1 MYGRTAHVVRPTDTV
16 HTVMMW
22 PVATVETVATLT
34 EVAEGLA
41 ADEVGALCVVENGAL
56 AGIVSER
63 DVVRRLHADE
73 SLLDSPVSSIMSSP
87 VHTCG
92 TDATVNELMEVMTE
106 RRFRHVPV
114 VVDGRLL
121 GIMSIGDVVKSRM
134 SELQFERDQLDSY
147 VHSSQT

>member
-1 MYGRTAHVVRPTDTV
+1 MRIKEVLASKPTHDVVTVRPD
-16 HTVMMW
+16 
-22 PVATVETVATLT
+22 ATVRDLL
-34 EVAEGLA
+34 GLLA
-41 ADEVGALCVVENGAL
+41 QHNIGALVVSEDGASVD
-56 AGIVSER
+56 GIVSER

-73 SLLDSPVSSIMSSP
+73 SLLESPVSSIMSSP

>member
-1 MYGRTAHVVRPTDTV
+1 MRIKEVLASKPSHDVVTVRPD
-16 HTVMMW
+16 
-22 PVATVETVATLT
+22 ATVRDLLALL
-34 EVAEGLA
+34 AEHNI
-41 ADEVGALCVVENGAL
+41 GALVVSGDGAGVD
-56 AGIVSER
+56 GIVSER
-63 DVVRRLHADE
+63 DVVRRLHEDE
-73 SLLDSPVSSIMSSP
+73 SLLDAAVSTIMSSP

-114 VVDGRLL
+114 LADDRLV